1 MLRKLISIKNVGRFL
16 NYGASGDVDLKR
28 YNLIFAENGRGKT
41 TLCAI
46 LRSVQT
52 GDPALVKGRTSLG
65 AADPAEIK
73 ILLSDGSTLTFS
85 EGTWTSTIPNLT
97 IFDSTFISENVY
109 SGDAVELDHKRK
121 LYGVIVGKQGADMA
135 REIDALDTASRE
147 KSAEIREKRAAV
159 QAVAHGMTP
168 EAFLALPADPAIDE
182 KIAAQERELAAV
194 RQAEQIKTRAG
205 LAPLTLPALPP
216 AVAALLAKTIEGV
229 AEDAER
235 LVATQI
241 EAHAMHDRG
250 EAWLSEGL
258 RYVRRDACPFC
269 GQNLGG
275 IALVAAYRAYF
286 SEAYN
291 ALRAEIAALR
301 QQVDTGLGD
310 RAIAAIERLIDQNAA
325 AIEFWSGYCDFT
337 KPAIAGNGIGD
348 LIRRLRGAALV
359 LLDRKATAP
368 LEALVP
374 DGAFT
379 TAEADFARA
388 QVGIAAYNAAVAAA
402 NAVIAAKKAAT
413 GAADMRT
420 VQSTLALLQATKAR
434 HGPAGAAACREY
446 ETALAE
452 KEAIERQKAA
462 VKKKLDEYTDQ
473 VVGQYEKTINGLLEE
488 FQAGFRITGTTHGYT
503 GGVVSSSYKIL
514 INDTPVDLGDADT
527 TLDRPSFRNTLSSG
541 DKSTLA
547 LAFFLAQLEHD
558 PDKAGK
564 IVVFDDP
571 FNSQDSFR
579 KDCTIQKIKRCG
591 AGCSQVIVLS
601 HDQDFLKKIWDRL
614 QPAER
619 KCLKLARVGQRDTT
633 IIELDIEEATQALY
647 KAQRRVLLD
656 YYHDSKGDSRDVVQK
671 IRPVSE
677 TYCKILGGSLFAD
690 NDTLGV
696 MVGKIRNAG
705 AGHQLFPL
713 CDDLEDLNEY
723 TRRYHHGENP
733 NAATEQISDAELQG
747 KVKLTLELT
756 GGC

>member
-1 MLRKLISIKNVGRFL
+1 MLRKLISLKNVGRFL

-28 YNLIFAENGRGKT
+28 YNVIFAENGRGKT

-46 LRSVQT
+46 LRSLQT
-52 GDPALVKGRTSLG
+52 GDPAFVKGRTTLG
-65 AADPAEIK
+65 VADPAEIK
-73 ILLSDGSTLTFS
+73 ILLSDGSTVTFS
-85 EGTWTSTIPNLT
+85 KGAWTSTVPNLA
-97 IFDSTFISENVY
+97 IFDSTFVSENVY

-121 LYGVIVGKQGADMA
+121 LYGVIVGKQGADIA
-135 REIDALDTASRE
+135 REIDRLDTASRE

-159 QAVAHGMTP
+159 QAFAHGMTP

-194 RQAEQIKTRAG
+194 RQAEQIKTRAA
-205 LAPLTLPALPP
+205 LATLTLPALPAGIAP
-216 AVAALLAKTIEGV
+216 LLAKTIEGV

-235 LVATQI
+235 RVAAQI

-250 EAWLSEGL
+250 EAWLSDGL
-258 RYVRRDACPFC
+258 GYVRRDACPFC
-269 GQNLGG
+269 GQRLEG
-275 IALVAAYRAYF
+275 IALIAAYRGYF

-291 ALRAEIAALR
+291 ALRGEIATLR
-301 QQVDTGLGD
+301 QQIDIGLGD
-310 RAIAAIERLIDQNAA
+310 RAIAALERTIDQNAA
-325 AIEFWSGYCDFT
+325 AVEFWSGYCAFT
-337 KPAIAGNGIGD
+337 GPVITGEGIGD
-348 LIRRLRGAALV
+348 IIRTLRETTLA

-368 LEALVP
+368 LEPLVP
-374 DGAFT
+374 DAAST
-379 TAEADFARA
+379 AAEAAFVGAQDRA
-388 QVGIAAYNAAVAAA
+388 AAYNAAVAGA

-413 GAADMRT
+413 GAADITT
-420 VQSTLALLQATKAR
+420 VQSMLTGLQATRAR
-434 HGPAGAAACREY
+434 HDPAGAAACHDY
-446 ETALAE
+446 ETALAQ

-462 VKKKLDEYTDQ
+462 IKEKLDEYTDQ
-473 VVGQYEKTINGLLEE
+473 VVGQYEKTINRLLEE
-488 FQAGFRITGTTHGYT
+488 FQAGFRITGTTHGYA

-514 INDTPVDLGDADT
+514 INDTAVDLGDADT
-527 TLDRPSFRNTLSSG
+527 TLDKPSFRNTLSSG

-571 FNSQDSFR
+571 FSSQDSFR

-591 AGCSQVIVLS
+591 ASCTQVIVLS

-619 KCLKLARVGQRDTT
+619 KCLKLARVGQRDTA

-647 KAQRRVLLD
+647 KAQRKVLLD
-656 YYHDSKGDSRDVVQK
+656 YYHDGKGDPRDVVQK
-671 IRPVSE
+671 IRPVLE